1 MVEGFEDLQDI
12 SANPR
17 ILVSGEFCERLNE
30 KPKKG
35 GVKDENKKILLAI

>member
-1 MVEGFEDLQDI
+1 MAEGFEDWQDI

-17 ILVSGEFCERLNE
+17 ILVSWEFRERLNE

-35 GVKDENKKILLAI
+35 GVKDENKKILMAI